1 MAGNNQILARLGVV
15 MTANS
20 AGLKLGLD
28 EGAVAV
34 QKFSR
39 KVQSEFNTAQ
49 KEIDRL
55 TYAAQDFGKT
65 LTEVDKI
72 NRQLSSGG
80 KLSNL
85 AGTEKAQELLMR
97 ASAFDKLAVAQKNQG
112 QAAAKAA
119 GLTAFQL
126 QQLNYQTTD
135 IFTSLAGGQSPLLVL
150 IQQGGQLKDS
160 FGGVGNVFKAFA
172 QVLTPIRLLLGGIVG
187 VVGTMGFAF
196 YKAQEDLKL
205 FNNQMALSGKISGI
219 TYDQFQIMSQN
230 IAKESGVAIGSV
242 KDIAMQ
248 MVASGQIYGK
258 TMDSVGRAIALN
270 SRLSGQAADEVAKKL
285 IPAFTGGAKAVFELD
300 KQSNFLTLAQYK
312 QIEGLQQ
319 LGDKQGIATLA
330 SEAYVNHIKDSLPKL
345 SLYEKAVNL
354 ISGAWDTLKQK
365 LTPDTQTQMFEK
377 LKTQL
382 ALFESVK
389 SGLLPRS
396 ALQSE
401 GFIASTEN
409 IDKTI
414 QSLTA
419 KIKEFEAKNKIEAD
433 ANAED
438 KKQKALKAAFE
449 TAGGMAKIDDLK
461 YQTQRAKA
469 DLQFQNDVFNV
480 DKLTRIQLEG
490 DKKVKDLIAERA
502 KAVKEAGASQEHIAA
517 INTSFDVKEKAAIQ
531 ETAQKKR
538 EAILEESKSFE
549 DKIRAGQLQIDQE
562 DKKLEIYKKN
572 INASEEDVQK
582 AMARLE
588 FEKQINDVRASRIL
602 SDPAKAEL
610 IAQIA
615 IQNAQK
621 QYIAGQLKSLLVSR
635 DTARAIE
642 DKQKAEKDALQ
653 LEEEKLNL
661 YSQNVLISDKDMN
674 IALSRLKTEQEIAKI
689 RKQESE
695 NKLTPDA
702 AKAAIEE
709 EQAIQQRRE
718 GVLQLSDNLK
728 TLKDINNAVFQDMES
743 ALTNF
748 VKTGKLS
755 FKDLAKSIIQDI
767 LAIQLK
773 AQATKLFDSVG
784 GVGGLF
790 KLGMSVFNP
799 AAGAAGAV
807 GSFPAV
813 GPIMMAANGGDIDGP
828 TIVGERG
835 PELFIPKGAGTVI
848 PNHKMGDAMSTPS
861 VVYNGPYIASMSAID
876 TQSATQFLARN
887 KLGVWSANQSAARSL
902 PTSR

>member
-1 MAGNNQILARLGVV
+1 MAGNTQLLARLGVV

-20 AGLKLGLD
+20 AGFKQGMD
-28 EGAVAV
+28 EGVLAT
-34 QKFSR
+34 QKFTR
-39 KVQSEFNTAQ
+39 TVKSELNTAQ

-126 QQLNYQTTD
+126 QQLSYQTTD

-150 IQQGGQLKDS
+150 IQQGGQLKDQ
-160 FGGVGNVFKAFA
+160 FGGVGGVFKAFA
-172 QVLTPIRLLLGGIVG
+172 EVLTPIRLLLGGIASAFG
-187 VVGTMGFAF
+187 LLAFAA
-196 YKAQEDLKL
+196 YKGNEEFKQ
-205 FNNQMALSGKISGI
+205 FNNSLILTGNYAGI
-219 TYDQFQIMSQN
+219 TYEKFKAMSAG
-230 IAKESGVAIGSV
+230 IAVQTGISVGSV
-242 KDIAMQ
+242 KDIYSQ
-248 MVASGQIYGK
+248 MISSGKLTEASMGAVAK
-258 TMDSVGRAIALN
+258 TIALVA
-270 SRLSGQAADEVAKKL
+270 RLSGVAADDVAKNL
-285 IPAFTGGAKAVFELD
+285 IPAFAGGAKAVFDLD
-300 KQSNFLTLAQYK
+300 KQAHFLTLTQYK
-312 QIEGLQQ
+312 QIEALQ
-319 LGDKQGIATLA
+319 KQSKTQEIAKLA
-330 SEAYVNHIKDSLPKL
+330 ADAYFGKMNEHATEVGVLT
-345 SLYEKAVNL
+345 KAVNL
-354 ISGAWDTLKQK
+354 LKAAFDKLMQFGAGDDIAKQIENQKAGIQNLINIMEGSGKNRAPQLQIKIDAAKVVLKELEDMQTKAAKEAAETQKDT
-365 LTPDTQTQMFEK
+365 
-377 LKTQL
+377 
-382 ALFESVK
+382 
-389 SGLLPRS
+389 
-396 ALQSE
+396 
-401 GFIASTEN
+401 
-409 IDKTI
+409 
-414 QSLTA
+414 
-419 KIKEFEAKNKIEAD
+419 
-433 ANAED
+433 
-438 KKQKALKAAFE
+438 ALKAAYE

-490 DKKVKDLIAERA
+490 DKKVKDLMAERA

-517 INTSFDVKEKAAIQ
+517 INASFNVKNNAAIQ

-588 FEKQINDVRASRIL
+588 FEKQINDVRASRVL
-602 SDPAKAEL
+602 DDNKKAEL
-610 IAQIA
+610 IAAIA

-621 QYIAGQLKSLLVSR
+621 EYSAGQLKQLLVSR
-635 DTARAIE
+635 DTSRAIQ
-642 DKQKAEKDALQ
+642 DRQKTEKDALQ
-653 LEEEKLNL
+653 LEEEKLNI

-767 LAIQLK
+767 LAIQIK
-773 AQATKLFDSVG
+773 AQATRLFDSVG
-784 GVGGLF
+784 GVGGLL

-807 GSFPAV
+807 GSFPAA

-848 PNHKMGDAMSTPS
+848 PNHKMGDAMSAPS